1 MKPIV
6 GNEMPWKDD
15 SSIGKKKP
23 QENSNYNSSDAKGC
37 CISFSSNIFSN
48 NILTLTINELN
59 NS

>member
-37 CISFSSNIFSN
+37 CVSFS
-48 NILTLTINELN
+48 
-59 NS
+59 